1 MLKKRLFQI
10 CVELTNGKYSS
21 KMIQKLTKS
30 NASRLLIQPFISVY
44 KINTYEILKDVSE
57 FKNLNEFF
65 IREVHPSL
73 RPISEKE
80 NDIVSP
86 TDGVVSEV
94 GTIEDDA
101 TFIVK
106 GQEYSVKTLI
116 GDKERAKELAGGT
129 YMVIYLSPKNYH
141 RIHFPTDAKVLD
153 AYTIGKYSYPVN
165 KAGLELGDN
174 VLSYNYRQIFT
185 LYNNGLKYNLIPVG
199 AQNVNSIVTTYS
211 SDEVKKG
218 SELGY
223 FEFGSTVVLLFE
235 KDSIELANLELPL
248 EIKMGQTIAE
258 IKNYEDK

>member
-21 KMIQKLTKS
+21 QALQKLTKS
-30 NASRLLIQPFISVY
+30 NASRLLIKPFISVY
-44 KINTYEILKDVSE
+44 GINTYEVLKDVSD

-73 RPISEKE
+73 RPISEGE
-80 NDIVSP
+80 QDFVSP
-86 TDGVVSEV
+86 TDGVISEL
-94 GTIEDDA
+94 GIIEDDS

-106 GQEYSVKTLI
+106 GQEYNVKTLL
-116 GDKERAKELAGGT
+116 GDKNRAKELAGGI

-141 RIHFPTDAKVLD
+141 RIHFPIDSKVVD
-153 AYTIGKYSYPVN
+153 SYTLGKYSYPVN

-174 VLSYNYRQIFT
+174 ILSYNYRKVFT
-185 LYNNGLKYNLIPVG
+185 LTRDNIKYNLIPVG
-199 AQNVNSIVTTYS
+199 AQNVNSIITTYS

-218 SELGY
+218 QELGY

-235 KDSIELANLELPL
+235 KDSIKLEDISVPK
-248 EIKMGQTIAE
+248 EIKMGQKIAE
-258 IKNYEDK
+258 IKN

>member
-21 KMIQKLTKS
+21 KALQKLTKL
-30 NASRLLIQPFISVY
+30 NASRLLIKPFISTY
-44 KINTYEILKDVSE
+44 KINTYEILKDVSD

-73 RPISEKE
+73 RPIVAEE
-80 NDIVSP
+80 NAVASP
-86 TDGVVSEV
+86 TDGVISEV
-94 GTIEDDA
+94 GVIEDDA

-106 GQEYSVKTLI
+106 GQEYSVKTLLA
-116 GDKERAKELAGGT
+116 DKNRAKELAGGT

-141 RIHFPTDAKVLD
+141 RIHFPTNGKVTD
-153 AYTIGKYSYPVN
+153 SYTLGKYSYPVN

-174 VLSYNYRQIFT
+174 VLSYNYRKILT
-185 LYNNGLKYNLIPVG
+185 VENNGLKYILIPVG
-199 AQNVNSIVTTYS
+199 AQNVNSIITTYK
-211 SDEVKKG
+211 DEEITKG

-235 KDSIELANLELPL
+235 KDAISTEQLTVPT
-248 EIKMGQTIAE
+248 EIKMGQKIAE
-258 IKNYEDK
+258 IK

>member
-21 KMIQKLTKS
+21 KMLQKLTKS

-73 RPISEKE
+73 RPISAGDD
-80 NDIVSP
+80 DIVSP
-86 TDGVVSEV
+86 TDGVISEI
-94 GTIEDDA
+94 GSIDDDS

-106 GQEYSVKTLI
+106 GQEYSVKTLL
-116 GDKERAKELAGGT
+116 GDKERARELAGGV

-141 RIHFPTDAKVLD
+141 RIHFPTNAKVLD
-153 AYTIGKYSYPVN
+153 SYTIGKYSYPVN

-185 LYNNGLKYNLIPVG
+185 LENKGLKYNLIPVG
-199 AQNVNSIVTTYS
+199 AQNVNSIITTYNS
-211 SDEVKKG
+211 NDVEKG

-235 KDSIELANLELPL
+235 KDTINLVDLELPK
-248 EIKMGQTIAE
+248 EIKMGQKIAE
-258 IKNYEDK
+258 INN